1 MSLEQDFVWPCTD
14 DISTLEKYPFGI
26 SAEHAVSTNIPTLIA
41 SDSSNVQTIDSFYTA
56 VGESLSATSEIMWDT
71 PDLLHTKSGS
81 TDVDTALEAQVMALL
96 WGEQDIVQQSPHGV
110 FAPSAESIMEPFDVL
125 AAYPVGDDAFLAA
138 LGNAEAPTPDEVR
151 MPAVGDEYFGGEWA
165 EDDNGLKAL
174 LTFDEGVAGQPLSSA
189 LPADFNT
196 STFDGQSC
204 TSLSDIG
211 TPCLELTP
219 CTSLSDIGTPSLE
232 LTPSMT
238 WSNFGQDVLSVPML
252 SPQTRRG
259 SDASTYSYDSDISST
274 SISSLDSF
282 FENESLNTFVVNDS
296 KPTPHRA
303 AKRSQKPTK
312 AKKIHTCPLPNCNR
326 TFTRKFNL
334 TSHIQAAHSGLRPFV
349 CPHCKTTFAR
359 KHDLRRH
366 IASLHTAGPHP
377 FRCPGAGCTMTFARS
392 DALKRH
398 LFVEAKRWR
407 EGASETEGHWEL
419 FADDTIAC
427 NGL

>member
-1 MSLEQDFVWPCTD
+1 MSLEQDLVWPCTD
-14 DISTLEKYPFGI
+14 DGSTFEKYPFGI
-26 SAEHAVSTNIPTLIA
+26 SPDHAFSTNIPTLIA

-56 VGESLSATSEIMWDT
+56 VGESLSATSENMWDT
-71 PDLLHTKSGS
+71 PSMLHTKSGM
-81 TDVDTALEAQVMALL
+81 TDEDAALEAQVMGLL
-96 WGEQDIVQQSPHGV
+96 WVEQDTVQQSSHGDL
-110 FAPSAESIMEPFDVL
+110 APSAESIMEPFDAL
-125 AAYPVGDDAFLAA
+125 ASYPFGEVSDDAFLAA

-151 MPAVGDEYFGGEWA
+151 MPAVSEQYFGSQWA
-165 EDDNGLKAL
+165 EDDNGLEAL
-174 LTFDEGVAGQPLSSA
+174 LTFNEGVAAQPVASA

-196 STFDGQSC
+196 STFDGQASTC
-204 TSLSDIG
+204 LSDI
-211 TPCLELTP
+211 C
-219 CTSLSDIGTPSLE
+219 TPSLE

-238 WSNFGQDVLSVPML
+238 WSEMGQDLLSVPTL
-252 SPQTRRG
+252 SPHPRRG
-259 SDASTYSYDSDISST
+259 SDASIYSSDSDISSA

-282 FENESLNTFVVNDS
+282 FENIESLNTFVVDDS

-303 AKRSQKPTK
+303 TKRSQRPTK
-312 AKKIHTCPLPNCNR
+312 AKKIHTCPLPDCNR

-407 EGASETEGHWEL
+407 EGAAETEGHWEL
-419 FADDTIAC
+419 FADDTITC
-427 NGL
+427 DGL